1 MPSGPYKKEE
11 ERRIAATFSLRDE
24 RLKYFRQALAL
35 DLGHE
40 PTRKECEEAM
50 RRIAQQGID
59 VYIKQRI
66 EFSGAIIL

>member
-1 MPSGPYKKEE
+1 MPKGPYKSEE

-24 RLKYFRQALAL
+24 RLRYFRQALAI

-40 PTRKECEEAM
+40 PSRQECEESM

-59 VYIKQRI
+59 IYIKQRI
-66 EFSGAIIL
+66 EFSKAIIL